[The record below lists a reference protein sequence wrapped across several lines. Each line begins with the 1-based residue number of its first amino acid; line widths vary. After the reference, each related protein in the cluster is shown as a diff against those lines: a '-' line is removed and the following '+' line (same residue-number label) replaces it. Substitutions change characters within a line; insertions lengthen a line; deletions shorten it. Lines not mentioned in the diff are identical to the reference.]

1 MNIYRSLPILFI
13 LTILYGCKNDVPI
26 LAEKKEIPIVY
37 CVLNPRDSV
46 NYIRINRSS
55 QDINNTHEFEYPGEI
70 IVSMQ
75 EFGTNNY
82 YAFEMTES
90 FNKEIKAI
98 PFDTKY
104 IFKTNTLVL
113 PKNRYALNIYFPEL
127 DITLQAETFTLD
139 YFSILEP
146 NPEITRTI
154 DFATDPFYKVQW
166 LSCKDALIYQ
176 TYIHFLYDEIHG
188 LDTIRQKII
197 YKNSYISA
205 NVNLSDFIYTDNV
218 YSEPFIIYV
227 GETIEKNANV
237 QRKCI
242 GVVFEIVAG
251 NEDLALFL
259 ENIYSDINLNN
270 INLVSNIENGIGIFC
285 SAFSEFSD
293 TLELSGNTID
303 SISFGQFTKGL
314 NFKDRWGNIH

>member
-1 MNIYRSLPILFI
+1 MNFYRSLPILFI

-113 PKNRYALNIYFPEL
+113 PKNRYALNIYFPEHMKSNNIDVNDYIEQ
-127 DITLQAETFTLD
+127 DIQKVMQGKNFEDLSDTDKRTVIDQLQKEWTDPNNEVVKRMAQFKTKSPDILKP
-139 YFSILEP
+139 ILE
-146 NPEITRTI
+146 
-154 DFATDPFYKVQW
+154 
-166 LSCKDALIYQ
+166 S
-176 TYIHFLYDEIHG
+176 
-188 LDTIRQKII
+188 
-197 YKNSYISA
+197 
-205 NVNLSDFIYTDNV
+205 
-218 YSEPFIIYV
+218 
-227 GETIEKNANV
+227 
-237 QRKCI
+237 
-242 GVVFEIVAG
+242 
-251 NEDLALFL
+251 
-259 ENIYSDINLNN
+259 
-270 INLVSNIENGIGIFC
+270 
-285 SAFSEFSD
+285 
-293 TLELSGNTID
+293 
-303 SISFGQFTKGL
+303 
-314 NFKDRWGNIH
+314 